1 MVTAKELTELV
12 LKFEEL
18 KEQHNLNYA
27 IYTECTMNDKKDY
40 IQTYTIQSLAQL
52 GELLNMMYRCDWE
65 VEITHITS
73 HIGAR
78 KENEI

>member
-1 MVTAKELTELV
+1 MTAKELTELV

-27 IYTECTMNDKKDY
+27 IYTECTKNNRKDH
-40 IQTYTIQSLAQL
+40 IQTYTIQSLAQF
-52 GELLNMMYRCDWE
+52 GELLNMMCNYDWK